1 MISHACRIV
10 LLGCVMPQTLYKT
23 VVAIHGISALH
34 DFVFVFACRKSTFVL
49 LSVNKSHCY
58 AI

>member
-23 VVAIHGISALH
+23 VVAIH